1 MAAGRTPGSANTI
14 WIVIAGA
21 CLVFGAILGLV
32 IGRGTVSPQ
41 LAGSVHAPLPSGSP
55 ATPTPALVDERQLQ
69 ALRGIVASDPR
80 NAKAAIELG
89 NMLYDAGRY
98 AEAIPVYQQAFA
110 LQPANVEVSTD
121 LGTALW
127 YSGRPDEALAQ
138 YSKSLAI
145 NPAHA
150 HTLFNIGIVT
160 LDGKHDGVGALA
172 AWQRLL
178 ETNPDYP
185 DKAKVQELMTRARQS
200 AVPAPSTPR

>member
-1 MAAGRTPGSANTI
+1 
-14 WIVIAGA
+14 
-21 CLVFGAILGLV
+21 VFGAILGFV

-98 AEAIPVYQQAFA
+98 REAIPVYQQAFA

-127 YSGRPDEALAQ
+127 YSADAPTRRSRSIQVARDQPHARPHVVQ
-138 YSKSLAI
+138 
-145 NPAHA
+145 HR
-150 HTLFNIGIVT
+150 IVT
-160 LDGKHDGVGALA
+160 LT
-172 AWQRLL
+172 
-178 ETNPDYP
+178 E
-185 DKAKVQELMTRARQS
+185 ARRRGCPPPGGGCS
-200 AVPAPSTPR
+200 RPTPTILTGRRSRN